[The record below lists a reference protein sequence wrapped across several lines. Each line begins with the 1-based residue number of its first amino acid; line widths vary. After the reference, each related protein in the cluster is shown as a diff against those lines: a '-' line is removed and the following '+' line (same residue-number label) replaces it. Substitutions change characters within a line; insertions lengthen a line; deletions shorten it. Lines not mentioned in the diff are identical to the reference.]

1 MSSLFLFARVMLTKI
16 LDSLLTVFYP
26 QACQN
31 CGGSVENY
39 EFGAACQNCW
49 QKTRVFSGRET
60 VCYKCHK
67 FQSEKESNFQT
78 FCHQCDTRIFTNAP
92 APPVTITKTLLQV
105 SVLNL
110 KREPFVS
117 KNLRKIFIKA
127 FEISEFQD
135 ATLIIPIPLSKKR
148 LLERGFNQAAVL
160 AKILSAETK
169 IKLDE
174 QSLARKVH
182 TPMHRAGMDT
192 KARELTVKN
201 AFEVKRPNLIKG
213 EKILLV
219 DDVFTSGAT
228 GSGVCEGFEKIRRGK
243 GLCSELSPELF
254 KMKK

>member
-1 MSSLFLFARVMLTKI
+1 MLSLFYLLPFMLTKV

-31 CGGSVENY
+31 CGASVENY

-49 QKTRVFSGRET
+49 QKTRIFTGRET

-78 FCHQCDTRIFTNAP
+78 FCHQCDAHFYERARAAGLYENA
-92 APPVTITKTLLQV
+92 LQV

-135 ATLIIPIPLSKKR
+135 ASLIIPIPLSKKR

-160 AKILSAETK
+160 AKILSLETK

-201 AFEVKRPNLIKG
+201 AFEVKRPNFIKG

-228 GSGVCEGFEKIRRGK
+228 ASACAKVLKKSGAEKVYVLTLARA
-243 GLCSELSPELF
+243 F
-254 KMKK
+254 

>member
-1 MSSLFLFARVMLTKI
+1 MLTKV

-31 CGGSVENY
+31 CGASVENY

-49 QKTRVFSGRET
+49 QKTRIFTGRET

-78 FCHQCDTRIFTNAP
+78 FCHQCDTHFYEQARAAGLYENA
-92 APPVTITKTLLQV
+92 LQV
-105 SVLNL
+105 SILNL

-117 KNLRKIFIKA
+117 KHLRKIFISA
-127 FEISEFQD
+127 FEISDFQD
-135 ATLIIPIPLSKKR
+135 ADLIIPIPLSKKR

-160 AKILSAETK
+160 AKILSNETK

-174 QSLARKVH
+174 QTLVRTIH

-201 AFEVKRPNLIKG
+201 AFEVTRPKIIKDKKMLLI
-213 EKILLV
+213 

-228 GSGVCEGFEKIRRGK
+228 ASACAKILKKSGAEKVYVLTLARA
-243 GLCSELSPELF
+243 F
-254 KMKK
+254 

>member
-1 MSSLFLFARVMLTKI
+1 MSSLFYLLPRYADKSFRFAVDGFLSASLSKLRREASKITSSARRVETAGKRRA
-16 LDSLLTVFYP
+16 SFT
-26 QACQN
+26 
-31 CGGSVENY
+31 
-39 EFGAACQNCW
+39 
-49 QKTRVFSGRET
+49 GRET

-78 FCHQCDTRIFTNAP
+78 FCHNATRIFTNSAR
-92 APPVTITKTLLQV
+92 AAGLYENALQV

-117 KNLRKIFIKA
+117 KNLQKIFIAA

-135 ATLIIPIPLSKKR
+135 AGLIIPIPLSKKR

-160 AKILSAETK
+160 AKILSLETK

-174 QSLARKVH
+174 QSLARKIH

-228 GSGVCEGFEKIRRGK
+228 ASACAKVLKKAGAEKVYVLTLARA
-243 GLCSELSPELF
+243 F
-254 KMKK
+254 